1 MLSSRSTEN
10 IENVSIIAAKKASQP
25 TTSKQTRRPLGD
37 LSNAT
42 DKPYH
47 DMEAALRETLAEN
60 QQIHQICKSLKEENE
75 ELRGKVGELAVVTM
89 LYEAAKAEI
98 EELSKMLENLATG
111 SDNGEPE
118 SAEDLKGKNDNKN
131 L

>member
-1 MLSSRSTEN
+1 
-10 IENVSIIAAKKASQP
+10 
-25 TTSKQTRRPLGD
+25 
-37 LSNAT
+37 
-42 DKPYH
+42 
-47 DMEAALRETLAEN
+47 MEAALRETLAEN